1 MIKLKN
7 KEDLE
12 KLKVSGKILTSI
24 LKVLIKEAIVGQKL
38 SYLDKRAFDLIKES
52 GALPAF
58 LNYQPA
64 GAKKP
69 YPATICTSLNE
80 KIVHGIPDDS
90 ILKDGDILKID
101 LGVNYEGYFTDAAVT
116 LKIGEVGEKVENLIK
131 ATKLALERAIEL
143 CWPDNYLG
151 DLGYVIEKTAV
162 ENNLSVIHNLTGH
175 GVGFQLHEEPTV
187 YNFGQ
192 RKTGLKLKPGLVL
205 AIEPMFSLGSGII
218 KRLKDDSYITKDR
231 SLNAHFEKTVFI
243 SENGPIILT
252 PWD

>member
-1 MIKLKN
+1 MIRLKS

-12 KLKVSGKILTSI
+12 KLKISGKILTSV
-24 LKVLIKEAIVGQKL
+24 LKILIKEAVVGKKL
-38 SYLDKRAFDLIKES
+38 IDLDRRAFNLIKEA

-64 GAKKP
+64 GANKP
-69 YPATICTSLNE
+69 YPASICTSLNE
-80 KIVHGIPDDS
+80 KIVHGIPDETV
-90 ILKDGDILKID
+90 LKEGDILKID

-116 LKIGEVGEKVENLIK
+116 LKIGEVSEKVEKLIEVN
-131 ATKLALERAIEL
+131 KLALNRAIEL

-151 DLGYVIEKTAV
+151 DLGYIIEKTAI
-162 ENNLSVIHNLTGH
+162 ENGLNVVHNLTGH

-205 AIEPMFSLGSGII
+205 AIEPMFSLGSGLI
-218 KRLKDDSYITKDR
+218 KKLKDDSYITKDK
-231 SLNAHFEKTVFI
+231 SLNAHFEKTVFV
-243 SENGPIILT
+243 SENGPIVLT